1 MTFVI
6 LYTSNVSFL
15 VKLDENLYHVIFAY
29 VAYNLNIKTLKKKNY
44 FPYLL
49 HVYRYSSLSLSPPPP
64 PPRSPKQ
71 TISFEKCYVHNIF
84 ITNLRLQV
92 VTSYY

>member
-29 VAYNLNIKTLKKKNY
+29 VAYNLKIKTLKTKTY
-44 FPYLL
+44 FPSLL
-49 HVYRYSSLSLSPPPP
+49 HVYRYSSLSLSPPPSLDLQNKLSHL
-64 PPRSPKQ
+64 RNATS
-71 TISFEKCYVHNIF
+71 IIF
-84 ITNLRLQV
+84 L
-92 VTSYY
+92 